1 MISHFRSLWEWDIVW
16 WESKRGQTKHHLFG
30 EFTTPI
36 HLCVCLKGEIS
47 CKETIKTAATA
58 KDLLKNQTEQED
70 AKLKMFVWW
79 IRTESL
85 PPFGP
90 IVISFLDS
98 FSPHTSEMWNIPCEI
113 RMTSTKAKPML
124 EEYYAVG
131 GVLRSCESFIGAPTT
146 WSCPRLPLS
155 WKTVLSAA
163 QLFYNRRR
171 PLNPNWT
178 GHTMIDG
185 GTRTVDYISWKPVLN
200 RDSSKDGHCGGLEAA
215 SIGLCTGYSS
225 SLYWAFLQFD
235 FHS

>member
-30 EFTTPI
+30 EFTAPI

-113 RMTSTKAKPML
+113 RMTSTK
-124 EEYYAVG
+124 
-131 GVLRSCESFIGAPTT
+131 VLRSWRSITQLREFHRRAYHLE
-146 WSCPRLPLS
+146 LP
-155 WKTVLSAA
+155 SAA
-163 QLFYNRRR
+163 PQLENSTVCGTTILQQTTT
-171 PLNPNWT
+171 PESKLNWT
-178 GHTMIDG
+178 HNDWRWHKNRGLYFLK
-185 GTRTVDYISWKPVLN
+185 TRIEQ
-200 RDSSKDGHCGGLEAA
+200 R
-215 SIGLCTGYSS
+215 
-225 SLYWAFLQFD
+225 
-235 FHS
+235 